1 MAKSFKP
8 VGTHAVA
15 ILARLAARNEV
26 KAQLKAQG
34 VRASLVPPA
43 EIAEKAK
50 AYLDA
55 NPSLY
60 EEALQRAWKLGLLK
74 QADRIE
80 QTVFDDERRNPRL
93 VPDWRRGA
101 LFKTF
106 ANRPVCTTDNAKS
119 PIENAGE
126 LVQPKGD

>member
-1 MAKSFKP
+1 VAKSFKP
-8 VGTHAVA
+8 IGTHAVN

-26 KAQLKAQG
+26 KQQLRDQG
-34 VRASLVPPA
+34 LRPSSVKPA
-43 EIAEKAK
+43 EISERAN

-106 ANRPVCTTDNAKS
+106 ANPPVATTDQCQSGTDKS
-119 PIENAGE
+119 G
-126 LVQPKGD
+126 